1 MAMAEK
7 KKTAGKKAVQET
19 ISTQETAAGKEAS
32 LPTLEEGFA
41 MLDEITR
48 TLGEENITLEKAFSE
63 YKKGMDLLR
72 ICNEQIDRIEKQVLV
87 LNEEGGLD
95 EF

>member
-19 ISTQETAAGKEAS
+19 ISTQEAAAGKEAP